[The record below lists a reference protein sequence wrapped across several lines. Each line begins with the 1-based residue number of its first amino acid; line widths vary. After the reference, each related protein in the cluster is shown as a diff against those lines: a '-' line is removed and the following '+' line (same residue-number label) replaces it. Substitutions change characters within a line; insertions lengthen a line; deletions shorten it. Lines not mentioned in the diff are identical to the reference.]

1 MAKKLKTAVFFIFVL
16 LFSLSCH
23 NSIQKKQINA
33 MVTLSGRVQPLS
45 EVYPIIDKAIK
56 EINTSQKYDNL
67 ILFVHG
73 RGKHPEKAFNKHL
86 LADLEKDYSA
96 KVIMFHWPSWE
107 GRFAFPTQKARD
119 SATDFLR
126 VLQALNQYKQ
136 GNKNKIKGIKFTLLT
151 NSMGSIVL
159 EQSMKNYDKHFGSIF
174 DTLVISAPASSAK
187 NHKKWVEK
195 INFSDSIYITINQQD
210 KLLGKLGI
218 KLIGKRLGKGLKSF
232 FGNNFKKADNAQYI
246 DLTDSQLAHRYYLHR
261 DLINK
266 PVALMF
272 YNKVLNGLTYKK

>member
-1 MAKKLKTAVFFIFVL
+1 LFLFVALLPMAF
-16 LFSLSCH
+16 SCH
-23 NSIQKKQINA
+23 KTNRQINA
-33 MVTLSGRVQPLS
+33 VVTLKDKVVSINTVT
-45 EVYPIIDKAIK
+45 EVINKSID
-56 EINTSQKYDNL
+56 EINRSSKYDNL

-107 GRFAFPTQKARD
+107 GRFAFPTQKAR
-119 SATDFLR
+119 AAAADFLR

-232 FGNNFKKADNAQYI
+232 FGNDFKKADNAQYI